1 MIISHSKK
9 FIFIHIYKV
18 AGTSISSALRKY
30 NYLPSKKNK
39 LKSTF
44 GVNPSIYSRDF
55 DGHITARELS
65 SKIPAS
71 IFGSYFKFA
80 FVRNPWDWQ
89 VSLYHFGKQLRSHHQ
104 HHLFNNMTFRE
115 YLDWR
120 VNEDL
125 KLQSDFILSDDGKML
140 VDYVGRL
147 ESINQDFSEICE
159 SIGLDKDYVIP
170 RLNRSNHS
178 EYRKYYDSESKQI
191 IQQAFRKDIE
201 IFGYSF

>member
-18 AGTSISSALRKY
+18 AGTSISSALKRY

-44 GVNPSIYSRDF
+44 GINPSIYSRDF
-55 DGHITARELS
+55 DGHITASELS
-65 SKIPAS
+65 KRIPTC
-71 IFGSYFKFA
+71 IFDVYFKFA

-104 HHLFNNMTFRE
+104 YDLLNKMTFRE
-115 YLDWR
+115 YVDWR

-125 KLQSDFILSDDGKML
+125 KLQSDFVLSDDGEML

-147 ESINQDFSEICE
+147 ESINQDFKEICE
-159 SIGLDKDYVIP
+159 LIGLNKNYDIP
-170 RLNRSNHS
+170 WLNQSNHS
-178 EYRKYYDSESKQI
+178 EYRKYYDSESKKI
-191 IQQAFRKDIE
+191 IRQAFRKDIE
-201 IFGYSF
+201 LFGYSF